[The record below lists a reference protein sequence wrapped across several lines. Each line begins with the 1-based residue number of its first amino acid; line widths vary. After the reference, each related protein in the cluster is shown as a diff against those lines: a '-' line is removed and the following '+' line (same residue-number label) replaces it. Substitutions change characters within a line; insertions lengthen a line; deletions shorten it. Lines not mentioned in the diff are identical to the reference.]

1 MTHLKRHGGR
11 SHGSWRHIGTH
22 AGTWRFLTS
31 TGVESGRSI
40 ELVLYWLRLSK
51 LDFEKNMFPPRKLN
65 FWASSD
71 NSSGWVAVKGCG
83 KWLFDRRENMNNS
96 HKMKCITQFGHEVQ
110 STTHNKQQ
118 TRQWT
123 IGSQAFTNWLKRST
137 LRPRKTVRLNHP
149 TRRQLSPYFPWN
161 TGCLMTGSL
170 FHGLW
175 NTPHISR

>member
-1 MTHLKRHGGR
+1 MAHLKRHGGR

-31 TGVESGRSI
+31 TEVESGRSI

-51 LDFEKNMFPPRKLN
+51 LDFEKNMFPPRKLIFGLLVTIPPDGLQWKGVVN
-65 FWASSD
+65 DFLID
-71 NSSGWVAVKGCG
+71 VKT
-83 KWLFDRRENMNNS
+83 WTTVT
-96 HKMKCITQFGHEVQ
+96 KCITQFGHEVQ

-137 LRPRKTVRLNHP
+137 LRPRKTVSLNHP
-149 TRRQLSPYFPWN
+149 TRRQLSPYLPWN

-175 NTPHISR
+175 NSPHISR